1 MSTHSYFT
9 VKQCD
14 LLKLEMVVSSS
25 VAEAVRTEVE
35 RTIGMKWASDGE
47 GDSSESK
54 KGAYEK
60 IIYFITNIV
69 YINVLQSLLLI
80 LLRICSRSVRPIST
94 K

>member
-14 LLKLEMVVSSS
+14 LLKLETVVSSS
-25 VAEAVRTEVE
+25 VTEAVRNEVKW
-35 RTIGMKWASDGE
+35 TIGMKWASDGE
-47 GDSSESK
+47 GDSSENK

-69 YINVLQSLLLI
+69 YICVI
-80 LLRICSRSVRPIST
+80 
-94 K
+94 